1 MKLVK
6 YQTVPGSI
14 GTLKWLIL
22 SYCLSQE
29 VLDLPS
35 DSFRTSNDFSTPF
48 FVPCMTPFTLSHLFT
63 LFNVLQSIIIIIHPN
78 LALYCPIFCLSCLPV
93 LLTFNTI
100 KGISQ
105 LTDKENEVAYT
116 FIKASV

>member
-63 LFNVLQSIIIIIHPN
+63 LFKSEIW
-78 LALYCPIFCLSCLPV
+78 LS
-93 LLTFNTI
+93 LLTELHL
-100 KGISQ
+100 
-105 LTDKENEVAYT
+105 LTYQMAFPCLIEL
-116 FIKASV
+116 SP